1 MFGGMPP
8 RKKSDNTK
16 FYNTLGVER
25 TATPDELKKAY
36 RKLAIKNH
44 PDKGG
49 DPEKFKEISQAYDV
63 LNDPEK
69 REIYD
74 NYGEDGIKEG
84 MGGGGPGGVNPFDI
98 FESFFGGGGHGHG
111 GGRGRGH
118 GGRRKGED
126 VPHPIKVTLEDLYKG
141 STKKLSLSKNVICGK
156 CKGVGSKSGN
166 TGRCVGCQGT
176 GMKVTIRQIG
186 PGMVQQMQ
194 SVCPDCR
201 GNGQVIQEKDKCTQ
215 CRGNK
220 VNQEKKILEV
230 NIEKGMTHGQKIT
243 FQGEADEAPDT
254 IPGDV
259 ILILQQK
266 EHSTFKRKGNDLFIE
281 KEISLTEALC
291 GFKFA
296 INHLDGRQLL
306 VSSNE
311 GEIVKP
317 GMFKA
322 IYDEGMVDWQR
333 SFDKGK
339 LFIHFTIKFP
349 ENGDIGDEDVKLLE
363 KVLGARE
370 PPTVDMET
378 CDECTAHDVDMEQE
392 MRTQR
397 QRAQESAY
405 DDDEEGAGGGHPGV
419 QCAQQ

>member
-1 MFGGMPP
+1 MP

-16 FYNTLGVER
+16 YYAMLGVDKA
-25 TATPDELKKAY
+25 ATPDEVKKAY
-36 RKLAIKNH
+36 RKMAIKNH

-63 LNDPEK
+63 LSDPEK

-74 NYGEDGIKEG
+74 QYGEDAIKEG
-84 MGGGGPGGVNPFDI
+84 MGGGGGHGGVNPFDI
-98 FESFFGGGGHGHG
+98 FESFFGGGGG
-111 GGRGRGH
+111 GGRSRG

-126 VPHPIKVTLEDLYKG
+126 VAHPIKVTLEDLYKG
-141 STKKLSLSKNVICGK
+141 NTKKLSLSKNVICTQ

-166 TGRCVGCQGT
+166 TGRCNGCQGT

-194 SVCPDCR
+194 SVCPECR
-201 GNGQVIQEKDKCTQ
+201 GNGQVIQEKDKCPQ

-220 VNQEKKILEV
+220 VIQEKKILEV

-254 IPGDV
+254 LPGDV

-266 EHSTFKRKGNDLFIE
+266 EHPVFKRKGNDLFIE
-281 KEISLTEALC
+281 KEITLTEALC
-291 GFKFA
+291 GYKFTVD
-296 INHLDGRQLL
+296 HLDGRQLL
-306 VSSNE
+306 VSSNS

-317 GMFKA
+317 GAFKC
-322 IYDEGMVDWQR
+322 IFDEGMVDWNR
-333 SFDKGK
+333 SFEKGK
-339 LFIHFTIKFP
+339 MFIHFKLKFP
-349 ENGDIGDEDVKLLE
+349 ESGDIADDDIEVLE
-363 KVLGARE
+363 RVLGARV
-370 PPTVDMET
+370 PPTVDMEN
-378 CDECTAHDVDMEQE
+378 CEEVTAHDVDMEQE
-392 MRTQR
+392 IRQQQ
-397 QRAQESAY
+397 QRAQEAY
-405 DDDEEGAGGGHPGV
+405 DEDEDGGQQRV